1 MTDGILYIAAGEKF
15 VEEAKI
21 SASSAKDVM
30 PNVPITL
37 VSDQEIDSELFD
49 TTIPLKNPRYDGGD
63 KIVHLLDSP
72 YDRTLFVDTDI
83 YFTDTI
89 IEMFDLL
96 DSFDFAVASN
106 GQFYKSLENT
116 EENIPEAFPEY
127 NSGVM
132 LYREH
137 EPVCQFQNE
146 WEQEFMCD
154 AADGLKHNQPSFRRV
169 LYKSDLRFAVLPQ
182 RYNCI
187 FRRPAQVD
195 GTVKILHGRLLDIE
209 SFGAEKSLRPEQ
221 VAKQINSRTDNRVFY
236 QKGSSINIKPG
247 LVDKL
252 LNSLYYNGFMQ
263 TVVNLIEKY
272 KPNY

>member
-1 MTDGILYIAAGEKF
+1 MTEGILYIAAGEEF

-30 PNVPITL
+30 PNVPVTL
-37 VSDQEIDSELFD
+37 VSDQNVDSELFD
-49 TTIPLKNPRYDGGD
+49 TTIPLEDPRCDGGD

-83 YFTDTI
+83 YFADGVT
-89 IEMFDLL
+89 EMFDLL
-96 DSFDFAVASN
+96 DNFDFAVASN
-106 GQFYKSLENT
+106 GQFYKSLEISD
-116 EENIPEAFPEY
+116 ENIPKAFPEY

-132 LYREH
+132 LYQNH
-137 EPVCQFQNE
+137 ETVYQFRKE
-146 WEQEFMCD
+146 WEEEFMCD
-154 AADGLKHNQPSFRRV
+154 AKDGLKHNQPSFRRV

-195 GTVKILHGRLLDIE
+195 GTVKILHGRLLDLD
-209 SFGAEKSLRPEQ
+209 SFGAEKSLNHEQ
-221 VAKQINSRTDNRVFY
+221 VAKKVNSRIDNRVFY

-252 LNSLYYNGFMQ
+252 RNSIYYNGSKQTIINFMKS
-263 TVVNLIEKY
+263 IID
-272 KPNY
+272 